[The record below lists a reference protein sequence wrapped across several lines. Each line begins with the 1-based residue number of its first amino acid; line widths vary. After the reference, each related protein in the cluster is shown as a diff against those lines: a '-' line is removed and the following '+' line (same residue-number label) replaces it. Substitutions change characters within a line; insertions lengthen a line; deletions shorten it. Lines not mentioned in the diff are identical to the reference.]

1 MNFKACEN
9 CNSYCLLL
17 EIYAIIENEVRIM
30 KVTMKFTQVKMEDYI
45 KNFCFRDKFLA
56 YCKDC
61 INYNNNYS
69 CPGFDFDP
77 DEYLNKYNYLYLIG
91 TKVVLNQEEVA
102 EFGEDDIVDKFVYGR
117 NIVKSVRKTLDAKL
131 LKMEGLFPLTRAF
144 FAGSCT
150 DCAECERM
158 HGNPCPDIGRVR
170 YSLEA
175 FGFDMSLTAKELLDL
190 DIIWADD
197 YLPEY
202 YTLVSGLATVDE
214 IPGFN
219 KLFINL

>member
-1 MNFKACEN
+1 MA
-9 CNSYCLLL
+9 
-17 EIYAIIENEVRIM
+17 
-30 KVTMKFTQVKMEDYI
+30 DYI
-45 KNFCFRDKFLA
+45 KNFCFRDKFMA
-56 YCKDC
+56 YCKEC
-61 INYNNNYS
+61 SNYDSNYS

-77 DEYLNKYNYLYLIG
+77 DEYLNKYKYINLIG

-102 EFGEDDIVDKFVYGR
+102 EFGEDDLVDKFIYGR

-131 LKMEGLFPLTRAF
+131 LKMENIYPLTRAF
-144 FAGSCT
+144 FAGSCV
-150 DCAECERM
+150 DCAECEKM
-158 HGNPCPDIGRVR
+158 YGNPCPDIGKVR

-175 FGFDMSLTAKELLDL
+175 FGFDMNMTAKELLDL

-202 YTLVSGLATVDE
+202 YTLVSALASVDE

-219 KLFINL
+219 KLFINI